1 MKSNLFLNSGV
12 RVMAVLAVLLMLG
25 LVGSYPVMAGTYTIY
40 PEADSYV
47 DSLNP
52 NSNYG
57 TETQL
62 YATYYPDYA
71 GSPLSQRAFLKFD
84 LSVIPKGYIITAA
97 TLNLYVTSNGGHP
110 PLGTTNLYHVGDAW
124 TESGITW
131 NNQVPADSYL
141 ASHDY
146 MFYGQYYAWNL
157 FDSKQWNYG
166 QDLAKNQISLMLKLA
181 DEGVATEMSGYSL
194 NSRQSATSKPYLE
207 VTAVPGS
214 SPSNFLLLNQ

>member
-1 MKSNLFLNSGV
+1 MNHSGSLSKV
-12 RVMAVLAVLLMLG
+12 TVALAVLLLLG
-25 LVGSYPVMAGTYTIY
+25 LAGSHPVMAGTYTIY

-52 NSNYG
+52 NTNYG

-62 YATYYPDYA
+62 YATYFPDYL
-71 GSPLSQRAFLKFD
+71 GSTLTQRAFLKFD

-131 NNQVPADSYL
+131 DNQLPADSYL
-141 ASHDY
+141 AAHEY
-146 MFYGQYYAWNL
+146 MFWGYYYAWNL
-157 FDSKQWNYG
+157 FDSKLWNYS
-166 QDLAKNQISLMLKLA
+166 QDLAKNKVSLMLKLV
-181 DEGVATEMSGYSL
+181 DEGVATEMSGYSF
-194 NSRQSATSKPYLE
+194 NSRQNATSKPYLAI
-207 VTAVPGS
+207 TAVPGS
-214 SPSNFLLLNQ
+214 IPSTMMLLNQ